1 MPSLKNSSEIW
12 CLLLNTHW
20 NKGVYKRV
28 KKNCKIYSSK
38 KGHYLIIERKRYY
51 INILNYG
58 SSKEKNSNAEKTAHT
73 R

>member
-1 MPSLKNSSEIW
+1 MQSLNKDSVW
-12 CLLLNTHW
+12 YLLLNTHW

-51 INILNYG
+51 INIFNHG
-58 SSKEKNSNAEKTAHT
+58 SSKEKNDNT
-73 R
+73 

>member
-1 MPSLKNSSEIW
+1 MW
-12 CLLLNTHW
+12 YLLLNTHW

-58 SSKEKNSNAEKTAHT
+58 SSKEKNSNT
-73 R
+73 